1 VVQFWDLYSICNE
14 KTKTIAEI
22 WVNGEQRLYFRRIF
36 KYRMMQTWNELL
48 AVVEQLVLNDEPDT
62 IV

>member
-1 VVQFWDLYSICNE
+1 MKRQRL
-14 KTKTIAEI
+14 AEI
-22 WVNGEQRLYFRRIF
+22 WVNGELRLSFRRIF